1 MFVILLLQVAKTAA
15 FSRQRPYSN
24 YNQNSA
30 LHTCNLKPLQA
41 SSAIA
46 DVSDG
51 WLSPQQIKTLRKEID
66 DRRRRKRLAYK
77 RLHDGELAGDFDQ
90 ATVDA
95 ADAALASLRNAS
107 RGHHAYV
114 RHLPLFA
121 DDSIDAAFIDGNHD
135 FIAFHQ
141 NDTRVKLFGRLVP
154 IQRNC
159 YTELVPGD
167 DRWITKDYWRHQPWF
182 SNYLEERQCARGPE
196 SSESR
201 T

>member
-1 MFVILLLQVAKTAA
+1 MFLVLLLQLTKTAA

-30 LHTCNLKPLQA
+30 RHNCNLKPLQA

-77 RLHDGELAGDFDQ
+77 RLHDGALAGDFDH

-95 ADAALASLRNAS
+95 ADLTKVEPFDGKKVVAAEE
-107 RGHHAYV
+107 GH
-114 RHLPLFA
+114 PL
-121 DDSIDAAFIDGNHD
+121 DA
-135 FIAFHQ
+135 
-141 NDTRVKLFGRLVP
+141 K
-154 IQRNC
+154 
-159 YTELVPGD
+159 
-167 DRWITKDYWRHQPWF
+167 
-182 SNYLEERQCARGPE
+182 S
-196 SSESR
+196 
-201 T
+201 

>member
-1 MFVILLLQVAKTAA
+1 MLVVLLLQLTRTAA

-30 LHTCNLKPLQA
+30 RPNCNLKPLQA

-77 RLHDGELAGDFDQ
+77 RLHDGELAGAFDQ

-95 ADAALASLRNAS
+95 ADAALASSEFFEA
-107 RGHHAYV
+107 G
-114 RHLPLFA
+114 
-121 DDSIDAAFIDGNHD
+121 
-135 FIAFHQ
+135 
-141 NDTRVKLFGRLVP
+141 
-154 IQRNC
+154 
-159 YTELVPGD
+159 
-167 DRWITKDYWRHQPWF
+167 
-182 SNYLEERQCARGPE
+182 GPE
-196 SSESR
+196 KLNVKAWPAVAFALAESCDAMVVQLKKKKCVLYRPLPPGAPGAVVLR
-201 T
+201 TTGKQVPWKARSPAVRDGKGRILGREEDFEDEEDAEDA